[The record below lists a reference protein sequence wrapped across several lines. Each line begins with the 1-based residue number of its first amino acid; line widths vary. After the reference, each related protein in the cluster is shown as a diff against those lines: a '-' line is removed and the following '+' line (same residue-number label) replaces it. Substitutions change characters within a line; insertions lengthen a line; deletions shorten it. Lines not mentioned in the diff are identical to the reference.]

1 MDKWVPL
8 ICIIFSAIL
17 VLVAY
22 SLWNLNI
29 TDASD
34 NTIKKGLQIK
44 GDSIEDIFSKHK
56 ILLVPGHDLENY
68 GAKFNDLKEEEIN
81 LELSKIIYNLFEKDE
96 RFDVFITRNE
106 NGYTKEFS
114 DYFTNQKEEIDN
126 FIYEN
131 KEKTRDSYRNG
142 EFEPVRVVEHNL
154 AAKDVFQL
162 NPFII
167 G

>member
-68 GAKFNDLKEEEIN
+68 GAKL
-81 LELSKIIYNLFEKDE
+81 
-96 RFDVFITRNE
+96 T
-106 NGYTKEFS
+106 T
-114 DYFTNQKEEIDN
+114 
-126 FIYEN
+126 
-131 KEKTRDSYRNG
+131 
-142 EFEPVRVVEHNL
+142 
-154 AAKDVFQL
+154 
-162 NPFII
+162 
-167 G
+167 